1 MFKSGMSSAA
11 HYFAGLPTSIPF
23 VSNPT
28 KRDPLS
34 FRYYNPSEIIEG
46 KPMSQH
52 LPFAAAYW
60 HTIDNPLGD
69 PFGPGTAIRPW
80 DDGPG
85 DLMDRAKR
93 RAEAFFEFLTRVGIK
108 YWCFHCADVVP
119 YGASL
124 SEFHRNLDAIV
135 PLFKQ
140 LQAATGVKLGWG
152 TANLF
157 SHPKFVHGSLNA
169 SNPAVFA
176 HAAACVKKMIDVT
189 QELGGENFVFWG
201 GRVGYQS
208 LWNTDYEREM
218 ATIARF
224 FELAIAYADEVKF
237 GGQFLIEPKAREP
250 KSFQYDFS
258 VAEARAFLLQFG
270 IADRF
275 KFNVETDHA
284 NLAGRTMGHELRVAG
299 KQLGG
304 VDANQPTPC
313 VLWDT
318 DVFPY
323 DRMLTTEMMFQ
334 ILHVGGIGSGVI
346 NFDAKAR
353 RESFEVRDL
362 FTGHVLG
369 MDAMAFGLKAAAEL
383 RRRGDLQRLVQDRYS
398 DWDGPYGKGI
408 FDNTTTLGALAAQ
421 AYELTA
427 TNPSGR
433 FEEAMTLIGEAMDAV
448 TVRPAG

>member
-1 MFKSGMSSAA
+1 MSISPSAA
-11 HYFAGLPTSIPF
+11 QYFSGIPSRIPF
-23 VSNPT
+23 VGGAKT
-28 KRDPLS
+28 RDPLS
-34 FRYYNPSEIIEG
+34 FRHYNPSEQIEG
-46 KPMSQH
+46 KAMSEH
-52 LPFAAAYW
+52 LRFAAAYW

-85 DLMDRAKR
+85 DAMDRAKR
-93 RAEAFFEFLTRVGIK
+93 RADAFFEFLTRVGIK
-108 YWCFHCADVVP
+108 FWCFHCADVVP

-124 SEFHRNLDAIV
+124 SEFHRNLDRIV
-135 PLFKQ
+135 PHFKE

-169 SNPAVFA
+169 SNPNVFA

-189 QELGGENFVFWG
+189 QELGGENYVFWG

-218 ATIARF
+218 AAIARF
-224 FELAIAYADEVKF
+224 FEMSVEYAEDVNF
-237 GGQFLIEPKAREP
+237 TGQFLIEPKAREP

-258 VAEARAFLLQFG
+258 VAEARAFLLRHG
-270 IADRF
+270 LAKHF

-299 KQLGG
+299 KDLGG

-323 DRMLTTEMMFQ
+323 DRLLTTEMMYQ
-334 ILHVGGIGSGVI
+334 ILHVGGMGSGVI
-346 NFDAKAR
+346 NFDAKTR
-353 RESFEVRDL
+353 RESFEPDDL
-362 FTGHVLG
+362 FYGHVMG
-369 MDAMAFGLKAAAEL
+369 MDAMAFGLKVAAEL
-383 RRRGDLQRLVQDRYS
+383 RRRGELEKLVQDRYAGWNEPFGRS
-398 DWDGPYGKGI
+398 IMDG
-408 FDNTTTLGALAAQ
+408 NVTLSALASQ
-421 AYELTA
+421 AYALKA
-427 TNPSGR
+427 DNPSGR
-433 FEEAMTLIGEAMDAV
+433 FEKAMILINEAMDAV
-448 TVRPAG
+448 TVGTVS

>member
-1 MFKSGMSSAA
+1 MSSSTTAN
-11 HYFAGLPTSIPF
+11 YFTGIPSKIPF
-23 VSNPT
+23 VGGAKTRDRLAFRHYDPT
-28 KRDPLS
+28 
-34 FRYYNPSEIIEG
+34 EIIEG

-80 DDGPG
+80 DHGPG
-85 DLMDRAKR
+85 DGMDRAKR

-119 YGASL
+119 YGSSL

-169 SNPAVFA
+169 SNPNVFA

-189 QELGGENFVFWG
+189 KELGGENYVFWG

-208 LWNTDYEREM
+208 LWNTDLEREM

-224 FELAIAYADEVKF
+224 FELAIDYADDVNF
-237 GGQFLIEPKAREP
+237 TGQFLIEPKAREP

-258 VAEARAFLLQFG
+258 VAEAMAFLLRYG
-270 IADRF
+270 LADRF

-299 KQLGG
+299 KRLGG

-323 DRMLTTEMMFQ
+323 DRMLTTEMMYQ
-334 ILHVGGIGSGVI
+334 ILKVGGMGTGVI
-346 NFDAKAR
+346 NFDAKVR

-362 FTGHVLG
+362 FLGHVLG
-369 MDAMAFGLKAAAEL
+369 MEAMAFGLKVAAVL
-383 RRRGDLQRLVQDRYS
+383 RRNGELEKLVQDRYAG
-398 DWDGPYGKGI
+398 WDGAFGKGI
-408 FDNTTTLGALAAQ
+408 MDNSVTLEQLAKQ
-421 AYELTA
+421 AYTLKA
-427 TNPSGR
+427 DNPSGR
-433 FEEAMTLIGEAMDAV
+433 FEEAMMLVNDAMDEV
-448 TVRPAG
+448 MAGLTA